1 MKKYK
6 NYLILVIFTMGIQ
19 ALMYFSI
26 KFIITNYNMINSV
39 IKSVPLIKHFV
50 LFYDLWY
57 PFIIIN
63 TFIVYKYDKK
73 LFNFLIVT
81 MLIGAFMSHVTF
93 IIYPTMLERP
103 TIEVKNIIDW
113 ILDFTYKTDT
123 PAVNCLPSMHC
134 VYCFIT
140 SYYILKIENMNPKI
154 KLSIVTFSIL
164 IVLSTIFIKQHI
176 VEDVILALIYTIVAI
191 IIVNCNKNLI
201 NKIFNKLKLNL

>member
-6 NYLILVIFTMGIQ
+6 NYLILVVFTMGIQ

-26 KFIITNYNMINSV
+26 KSVITNYNVINSV
-39 IKSVPLIKHFV
+39 IKSLPLIKPFV

-57 PFIIIN
+57 PFIILN
-63 TFIVYKYDKK
+63 TFIVYRYDKK
-73 LFNFLIVT
+73 LFNYLIIT

-140 SYYILKIENMNPKI
+140 SYYILRIKNMNPKI
-154 KLSIVTFSIL
+154 KVSIVTFSML

-176 VEDVILALIYTIVAI
+176 IEDIILAVIYVFIAI
-191 IIVNCNKNLI
+191 LVVNCNKNLI
-201 NKIFNKLKLNL
+201 NKIFTKLKLN

>member
-26 KFIITNYNMINSV
+26 KSIITNYNMINSV

>member
-1 MKKYK
+1 
-6 NYLILVIFTMGIQ
+6 
-19 ALMYFSI
+19 MYFSI
-26 KFIITNYNMINSV
+26 KSIITNYNMINSV

-123 PAVNCLPSMHC
+123 PAANCLPSMHC